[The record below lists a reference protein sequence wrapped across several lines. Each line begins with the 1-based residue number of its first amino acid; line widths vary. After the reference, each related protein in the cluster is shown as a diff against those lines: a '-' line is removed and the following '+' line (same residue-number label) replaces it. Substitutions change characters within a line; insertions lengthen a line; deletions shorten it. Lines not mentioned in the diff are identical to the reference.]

1 MPFLP
6 RRSMDVNET
15 LPRFLLLLRF
25 LCFVAVVYLILHV
38 LFARLISKPD
48 SKVLWFFSTLTMPL
62 TWPIRVWL
70 PSEASESRLRFVAL
84 VFYCVL
90 WVLILVATDMVTST
104 LH

>member
-1 MPFLP
+1 
-6 RRSMDVNET
+6 MDVNES

-25 LCFVAVVYLILHV
+25 LCFVAVVYLALHV

-48 SKVLWFFSTLTMPL
+48 SKVLWFFSIVTMPL
-62 TWPIRVWL
+62 TRPIRVWL
-70 PSEASESRLRFVAL
+70 TSEASDSRVRFAAL

-90 WVLILVATDMVTST
+90 WVIILVATEIVRNT